1 MYPNPSL
8 DLVTVTIGQ
17 DLLNE
22 SFILTDQLGKILMQ
36 GVLTDQ
42 STTFDI
48 SEYKQGLYFIQ
59 IAENK
64 EPLKIIKN

>member
-17 DLLNE
+17 GLLNE

>member
-1 MYPNPSL
+1 
-8 DLVTVTIGQ
+8 
-17 DLLNE
+17 
-22 SFILTDQLGKILMQ
+22 MQ